1 MEIATRML
9 KETTEDKCPVCR
21 EGWSNFMIIS
31 ENLWACFKCGCTFV
45 PKKVRKF
52 ELDGAKDK
60 INERANLLSKAGKIV
75 SGSRVGKTATPLN
88 DFKCLKCDFV
98 AKSKAGLVAH
108 TRKHE

>member
-31 ENLWACFKCGCTFV
+31 ENLWACFKCGCAFV

-60 INERANLLSKAGKIV
+60 INERANLLSKSKEIIKLDPLAAKCGKV
-75 SGSRVGKTATPLN
+75 CKNL
-88 DFKCLKCDFV
+88 
-98 AKSKAGLVAH
+98 AGLKAH
-108 TRKHE
+108 ERKCKKCNE